1 MLTRLVGLMVWFAPV
16 GHYVVD
22 AFLVSYSVVFGSIAM
37 GVQSIDHQ
45 LVSDRLNGLTWDLEV
60 YCTSS

>member
-22 AFLVSYSVVFGSIAM
+22 AFLESYSVVFGSIAM
-37 GVQSIDHQ
+37 V
-45 LVSDRLNGLTWDLEV
+45 VR
-60 YCTSS
+60 